1 MIETTITKIQYDA
14 DGVQR
19 RWSIPFQYADAKHIS
34 IYTKVGEEPT
44 VKVIDNYDIDEDD
57 SVVIYPTVESGQEPL
72 TAGVKITIA
81 RETPETQLEDA
92 SQVHF
97 TSKDVERGL
106 DKLTMITQELSTTAS
121 ETMEVSSAA
130 FESAEEAVSTAN
142 EANATAAEAKTLA
155 GQAVSVANDANA
167 TATAANTKSD
177 TAIKIANDANEKS
190 TAAVYTANTAK
201 TVADEAN
208 STANNA
214 NATATKAKEIATA
227 ANTTAN
233 NADKTA
239 NEADKTADNAFII
252 ANNAKSIAEGID
264 AKATQALDNSNTAIN
279 TANSAKQTA
288 EGIDAKATQALTNST
303 DAKNIAD
310 SYQGQITTLRNDVD
324 DLGYQVSQIEA
335 KIPGTATE
343 NNQLADKAFVT
354 EKTDKLAADIT
365 ALGADIQKINLI
377 KWVQALPATGESKYL
392 YAVPQE
398 QKTLDG
404 ENIVLLF
411 VWNDTDGWATV
422 GVQTTAVD
430 LSEYAKQLDL
440 AAETSARQEADQ
452 ALDTAVSSKY
462 GPDNLTAGSGVEIKE
477 YTAPTLIDAHT
488 LAVFKFEDTAVP
500 AENSVA
506 EGAVFVNRGGA
517 AGAATTAY
525 GAKFGAGAYR
535 CASSSTSGWLQNS
548 DGIANADFTVDFWVK
563 WGNSGR
569 AGVCT
574 GVSSDAPTGRG
585 AVFYKNKI
593 SLPQAVGTG
602 YINNDAAFDTAYD
615 GETWHHCAYVQDGS
629 AYRAYIDGVQ
639 VASGAYSSL
648 PTYSDLYVWGWGGV
662 LIDEV
667 RVSDIARYDGNFTPN
682 TQPYAYAEH
691 KQYEITATANGAGL
705 PLLSVHWSDH
715 LLNRMDM
722 LRADTFSWQ
731 DGTVYTAAYQELLGE
746 YNLVDKFYPFSYTGA
761 STGPIQYFCKDL
773 IPAVGDAV
781 YELGNDGVYIP
792 ATANDVAL
800 LVTSVKMDTNYFGHE
815 TALIGITGY
824 GKFIQGDYGSTGK
837 IEDTAPRF
845 SAGILE
851 TENGVSFVRT
861 PKGYKICT
869 ADQHDNVSA
878 LYDSTGAA
886 WYYILDV
893 PNQRFKLPR
902 TKFGFTG
909 LRTGAGNYVAP
920 GLPDHTH
927 KTPYGKNDNGNYH
940 AQGGARPHISTDEW
954 FTTIKGYGK
963 DSTPASA
970 SNDIYGSSQTVQPP
984 ATEMYLY
991 FFVGNFTQSAVE
1003 QTAGISAETLNNKAD
1018 LDGMNAPALM
1028 KVPQF
1033 WQGADFAKM
1042 RAAIMDLDWANAIRT
1057 WSSTADNYR
1066 TEVMPADG
1074 LLAGVL
1080 SYDGQIEI
1088 NGNRYSTHTKDANWG
1103 AGYVPFFVKK
1113 GDVVKA
1119 RFNSSYS
1126 VLVPFKNQGSA
1137 DYNPLGFFQY
1147 QGQFADSASLPT
1159 PKINGWALVGNN
1171 QLYYVGTDDTGAP
1184 VWLAGNTITDLGVTG
1199 ADYVVDSYDDGAGNG
1214 WYEYKSGRLVQ
1225 YGFTTHSSGTS
1236 AGAYITFYRPMANT
1250 SYNYCVM
1257 PRGFSGGNA
1266 FSFGAGEFS
1275 VSGFRFSWDGGNVDP
1290 EMVCWRVEGL
1300 KGA

>member
-1 MIETTITKIQYDA
+1 MSEVNVQKSAGCNEIKINVKPVPVNPVVLENSYRGIDYNVLKHKPQIEGNELIGNKTAKELLGFDKTDMDA
-14 DGVQR
+14 
-19 RWSIPFQYADAKHIS
+19 
-34 IYTKVGEEPT
+34 T
-44 VKVIDNYDIDEDD
+44 
-57 SVVIYPTVESGQEPL
+57 
-72 TAGVKITIA
+72 
-81 RETPETQLEDA
+81 
-92 SQVHF
+92 
-97 TSKDVERGL
+97 
-106 DKLTMITQELSTTAS
+106 
-121 ETMEVSSAA
+121 
-130 FESAEEAVSTAN
+130 
-142 EANATAAEAKTLA
+142 
-155 GQAVSVANDANA
+155 VSVAKCAEEVANA
-167 TATAANTKSD
+167 
-177 TAIKIANDANEKS
+177 ANEK
-190 TAAVYTANTAK
+190 AQ
-201 TVADEAN
+201 
-208 STANNA
+208 NA
-214 NATATKAKEIATA
+214 LDISNYAKE
-227 ANTTAN
+227 
-233 NADKTA
+233 
-239 NEADKTADNAFII
+239 TAD
-252 ANNAKSIAEGID
+252 GID
-264 AKATQALDNSNTAIN
+264 AKATKALTNSNTAVN

-288 EGIDAKATQALTNST
+288 EGIDDKATQALTNST

-324 DLGYQVSQIEA
+324 GLGDQVATIES
-335 KIPGTATE
+335 KIPAEATAD
-343 NNQLADKAFVT
+343 NQLADKAFVT
-354 EKTDKLAADIT
+354 QKTDKLAADIA
-365 ALGADIQKINLI
+365 ALDADKADKATTLAGYGITDAYTKTETDNAIKAIQLI
-377 KWVQALPATGESKYL
+377 KWVETLPTTGESKYL
-392 YAVPQE
+392 YAVPQY

-430 LSEYAKQLDL
+430 LSEYAKQADL
-440 AAETSARQEADQ
+440 TAEASARKEADQ
-452 ALDTAVSSKY
+452 ALDTAVSAKY
-462 GPDNLTAGSGVEIKE
+462 GPDNLTAGAGVEIKE

-506 EGAVFVNRGGA
+506 EGAVFANRGSSA
-517 AGAATTAY
+517 DEATAAY
-525 GAKFGAGAYR
+525 GAKFGAGAFR
-535 CASSSTSGWLQNS
+535 CASSNVSGWLRNS
-548 DGIANADFTVDFWVK
+548 DSIPNADFTVDFWVK

-593 SLPQAVGTG
+593 SLPQAAGTG
-602 YINNDAAFDTAYD
+602 YINNDAAFDTPYD
-615 GETWHHCAYVQDGS
+615 AEIWHHCAYVQDGS

-667 RVSDIARYDGNFTPN
+667 RVSDIARYDGDFTPN

-691 KQYEITATANGAGL
+691 KQYEITAKASGAGL

-746 YNLVDKFYPFSYTGA
+746 YNLVDKFYPFSFTGA

-792 ATANDVAL
+792 ATSNDVAL

-861 PKGYKICT
+861 PKGYKICA
-869 ADQHDNVSA
+869 ADQHDNVAA
-878 LYDSTGAA
+878 LYDSTGVA

-902 TKFGFTG
+902 KKFGFTG
-909 LRTGAGNYVAP
+909 LRTGVGNYVAP
-920 GLPDHTH
+920 GLPNITGYLASIDTVGR
-927 KTPYGKNDNGNYH
+927 YGLIAN
-940 AQGGARPHISTDEW
+940 
-954 FTTIKGYGK
+954 
-963 DSTPASA
+963 ASA
-970 SNDIYGSSQTVQPP
+970 NDYNKYSGAFAAQSNGSYSQSVSTGKVVASGDLYFDASRSSPIYGASNTVQPP

-991 FFVGNFTQSAVE
+991 FYVGNYTQKAIE
-1003 QTAGISAETLNNKAD
+1003 QTAGLNAELFN
-1018 LDGMNAPALM
+1018 G
-1028 KVPQF
+1028 KVDIPVGKSQSDV
-1033 WQGADFAKM
+1033 DF
-1042 RAAIMDLDWANAIRT
+1042 I
-1057 WSSTADNYR
+1057 
-1066 TEVMPADG
+1066 
-1074 LLAGVL
+1074 
-1080 SYDGQIEI
+1080 
-1088 NGNRYSTHTKDANWG
+1088 
-1103 AGYVPFFVKK
+1103 
-1113 GDVVKA
+1113 
-1119 RFNSSYS
+1119 
-1126 VLVPFKNQGSA
+1126 
-1137 DYNPLGFFQY
+1137 
-1147 QGQFADSASLPT
+1147 
-1159 PKINGWALVGNN
+1159 
-1171 QLYYVGTDDTGAP
+1171 
-1184 VWLAGNTITDLGVTG
+1184 
-1199 ADYVVDSYDDGAGNG
+1199 VDSYDDGAGNG

-1225 YGFTTHSSGTS
+1225 YGFTTHSSGTG

-1257 PRGFSGGNA
+1257 PRGFSSGNA
-1266 FSFGAGEFS
+1266 FSFGAGDFS
-1275 VSGFRFSWDGGNVDP
+1275 VSGFRFSWDGASVDP
-1290 EMVCWRVEGL
+1290 GMVCWRVEGL

>member
-1 MIETTITKIQYDA
+1 MSEVNVQKSAGCNEIKINVKPVPVNPVVLENSYRGIDYNVLKHKPQIEGNELIGNKTAKELLGFDKTDMDA
-14 DGVQR
+14 
-19 RWSIPFQYADAKHIS
+19 
-34 IYTKVGEEPT
+34 T
-44 VKVIDNYDIDEDD
+44 
-57 SVVIYPTVESGQEPL
+57 
-72 TAGVKITIA
+72 
-81 RETPETQLEDA
+81 
-92 SQVHF
+92 
-97 TSKDVERGL
+97 
-106 DKLTMITQELSTTAS
+106 
-121 ETMEVSSAA
+121 
-130 FESAEEAVSTAN
+130 
-142 EANATAAEAKTLA
+142 
-155 GQAVSVANDANA
+155 VSVAKCAEEVANA
-167 TATAANTKSD
+167 
-177 TAIKIANDANEKS
+177 ANEK
-190 TAAVYTANTAK
+190 AQNAVDISN
-201 TVADEAN
+201 D
-208 STANNA
+208 
-214 NATATKAKEIATA
+214 AKE
-227 ANTTAN
+227 
-233 NADKTA
+233 
-239 NEADKTADNAFII
+239 TAD
-252 ANNAKSIAEGID
+252 GID
-264 AKATQALDNSNTAIN
+264 AKATKALTNSNTAVN

-288 EGIDAKATQALTNST
+288 EGIDDKATQALTNST

-324 DLGYQVSQIEA
+324 DLGDQVATIES
-335 KIPGTATE
+335 KIPAEATAD
-343 NNQLADKAFVT
+343 NQLADKAFVT
-354 EKTDKLAADIT
+354 QKTDKLAADIA
-365 ALGADIQKINLI
+365 ALDADKADKATTLAGYGITDAYTKTETDNAIKAIQLI
-377 KWVQALPATGESKYL
+377 KWVETLPTTGESKYL
-392 YAVPQE
+392 YAVPQYE
-398 QKTLDG
+398 KTLDG

-430 LSEYAKQLDL
+430 LSEYAKQADL
-440 AAETSARQEADQ
+440 TAEASARKEADQ
-452 ALDTAVSSKY
+452 ALDTAVSAKY
-462 GPDNLTAGSGVEIKE
+462 GPDNLTAGAGVEIKE

-506 EGAVFVNRGGA
+506 EGAVFANRGSSA
-517 AGAATTAY
+517 DEATAAY
-525 GAKFGAGAYR
+525 GAKFGAGAFR
-535 CASSSTSGWLQNS
+535 CASSNVSGWLRNS
-548 DGIANADFTVDFWVK
+548 DSIPNADFTVDFWVK

-593 SLPQAVGTG
+593 SLPQAAGTG
-602 YINNDAAFDTAYD
+602 YINNDAAFDTPYD
-615 GETWHHCAYVQDGS
+615 AEIWHHCAYVQDGS

-667 RVSDIARYDGNFTPN
+667 RVSDIARYDGDFTPN

-691 KQYEITATANGAGL
+691 KQYEITAKASGAGL

-731 DGTVYTAAYQELLGE
+731 DGTVYTSAYQELLGE
-746 YNLVDKFYPFSYTGA
+746 YNLVDKFYPFSFTGA

-792 ATANDVAL
+792 ATSNDVAL
-800 LVTSVKMDTNYFGHE
+800 LVTSVEMDTNYFGHE

-861 PKGYKICT
+861 PKGYKICA
-869 ADQHDNVSA
+869 ADQHDNVA
-878 LYDSTGAA
+878 DLYNTTGVA
-886 WYYILDV
+886 WYYILDAA
-893 PNQRFKLPR
+893 NQRFKLPR

-927 KTPYGKNDNGNYH
+927 QAPYGKNDNGQYH
-940 AQGGARPHISTDEW
+940 AQGSACPHPATAEW
-954 FTTIKGYGK
+954 FTIIQGYGK
-963 DSTPASA
+963 DSTLASA

-1057 WSSTADNYR
+1057 WSSTADSYR

-1074 LLAGVL
+1074 LLAGIL
-1080 SYDGQIEI
+1080 SYNGQIEI
-1088 NGNRYSTHTKDANWG
+1088 NGNKYSTGTTDSNWG

-1126 VLVPFKNQGSA
+1126 VLVPFKNQGNA

-1171 QLYYVGTDDTGAP
+1171 QLYYVGTDDTGAL

-1199 ADYVVDSYDDGAGNG
+1199 ADYVVESYHDADGN
-1214 WYEYKSGRLVQ
+1214 WYRKYKSGWLEQGGVTALIPP
-1225 YGFTTHSSGTS
+1225 GTGITITFFKEFANSSYTIIS
-1236 AGAYITFYRPMANT
+1236 TPYGAYSNTGMANNPVTQKLTT
-1250 SYNYCVM
+1250 SFNQA
-1257 PRGFSGGNA
+1257 SGSTPSA
-1266 FSFGAGEFS
+1266 S
-1275 VSGFRFSWDGGNVDP
+1275 FSWYACGQ
-1290 EMVCWRVEGL
+1290 
-1300 KGA
+1300 GAK